1 MAGPPDAKKVLIT
14 RPREDAAPLAAALA
28 AHAIGSLIEPLMSV
42 EFTGTGPLDLDG
54 VQALAATSAN
64 GVRAFAARDQRR
76 DLPLWAVGEATART
90 ARAAGFVRVD
100 TAGGDVESLGEAII
114 GGLEATL
121 GGVLHIA
128 GTVTTGDLGG
138 RLAAAGIAY
147 RRAVLYRMRPAEA
160 FSAATLGA
168 FADDALGGVALYSP
182 RTGAIFAEL
191 VAGHG
196 LDAACRRQSAY
207 CLSAAVARRV
217 ARLGWARTLIAARPE
232 QSAMVATIVADRD
245 TIGT

>member
-1 MAGPPDAKKVLIT
+1 MAGPREAKVLIT
-14 RPREDAAPLAAALA
+14 RPREDAEPLAVALA
-28 AHAIGSLIEPLMSV
+28 ARGIDSLIEPLMSV
-42 EFTGTGPLDLDG
+42 EFTGAGPLDLDG
-54 VQALAATSAN
+54 VRALAATSAN
-64 GVRAFAARDQRR
+64 GVRAFAARDARR
-76 DLPLWAVGEATART
+76 DLPVWAVGEATARA
-90 ARAAGFVRVD
+90 ARAAGFSRVE
-100 TAGGDVESLGEAII
+100 TAGGDVESLGEAIV
-114 GGLEATL
+114 GGREANL
-121 GGVLHIA
+121 GCVLHIA
-128 GTVTTGDLGG
+128 GTVSAGDLGG

-160 FSAATLGA
+160 FSAATLRA
-168 FADDALGGVALYSP
+168 FAEKALGGVALYSP

-191 VAGHG
+191 VARHR

-217 ARLGWARTLIAARPE
+217 GRLGWARTLIAARPE